1 MTEVGTW
8 RLNDLD
14 YFPCQCPNCRGNKP
28 KEILAKTAKQRELF
42 LAEHNLQVCKA
53 ELDRIKQAIRDGR
66 LWEHVEMRAHAH
78 PALLSAFKKL
88 KAHEDFIEKHSPT
101 VKRSGLFF
109 FSSTDLSRPEVV
121 HYRNRLRENYAPP
134 KTART
139 LLLVPQT
146 RSKPYHKARE
156 YQNIRRFLQRLD
168 PKLQRSV
175 HVCFYDA
182 PFGLVPIELDEVYPL
197 SQHETVLPIEDE
209 TKQYVAEQVA
219 EYVKRSAYAALI
231 LLHDPQNWNNTVK
244 NAVRKA
250 CSANQLPFEHVNLN
264 AKRQK
269 AILTRL
275 EIILKKNPS
284 ESS

>member
-1 MTEVGTW
+1 
-8 RLNDLD
+8 
-14 YFPCQCPNCRGNKP
+14 
-28 KEILAKTAKQRELF
+28 
-42 LAEHNLQVCKA
+42 
-53 ELDRIKQAIRDGR
+53 
-66 LWEHVEMRAHAH
+66 MRAHAH

-109 FSSTDLSRPEVV
+109 FSSTDLSRPEVI
-121 HYRNRLRENYAPP
+121 HNRNRLRENYAPP

-168 PKLQRSV
+168 PELQRSV

-182 PFGLVPIELDEVYPL
+182 PFGAVPIELDEVYPL

-244 NAVRKA
+244 NAAKKA
-250 CSANQLPFEHVNLN
+250 CLAKHLSFEYINLN